1 MFELPYGSMDCGH
14 HKVSEEALKNSAEW
28 SFSILLFLPFFKYL
42 LSSEQMKTPGENY
55 HTEEFV
61 ITL

>member
-1 MFELPYGSMDCGH
+1 MFELPYGSMDYGH
-14 HKVSEEALKNSAEW
+14 HKVLEEALKNSAEW

-42 LSSEQMKTPGENY
+42 LSSEGMKTPGENY